1 MREALAMVRMQWL
14 TARSY
19 RLQMVLSFA
28 TLLLTLVPV
37 YFIGR
42 ALDPTMAASI
52 SREGGDYFG
61 FLVLG
66 VAVLPLV
73 SAAVGTLPAAIA
85 GGIGTGTLESLLG
98 TPIRLPALVAG
109 LCGYS
114 LLWGA
119 LRAILVVVAGVVL
132 GMHVAWGQFAL
143 SATIVAL
150 IVLAYLPVGLVAA
163 SLVLRFRTAAEL
175 PKLAVYASVFLG
187 GVYYPTGAIPTWIRH
202 LADLVPIS
210 FGLRAL
216 RRVLLQGATL
226 PTVVG
231 DIGALVLF
239 AVVTTAIGAFALRS
253 ALRHVRKAGTTA
265 QY

>member
-1 MREALAMVRMQWL
+1 MREALAMMHMQWL

-19 RLQMVLSFA
+19 RLQMVLSLA
-28 TLLLTLVPV
+28 TLLLALVPV

-73 SAAVGTLPAAIA
+73 SAAAGTLPAAIA

-119 LRAILVVVAGVVL
+119 LRAVLVVLLGVLL
-132 GMHVAWGQFAL
+132 GMHVAWGQVAL
-143 SATIVAL
+143 SAVIVAL
-150 IVLAYLPVGLVAA
+150 TVLAYLPVGLVAA

-175 PKLAVYASVFLG
+175 PRLAVYASVFLG

-216 RRVLLQGATL
+216 RRVLLQGAAL
-226 PTVVG
+226 PAVVG
-231 DIGALVLF
+231 DILALVLF
-239 AVVTTAIGAFALRS
+239 AAVTTAIGVLALRS
-253 ALRHVRKAGTTA
+253 ALRHVRQAGTTA

>member
-1 MREALAMVRMQWL
+1 MREALAMMRMQWI

-28 TLLLTLVPV
+28 TLLLAVVPV

-42 ALDPTMAASI
+42 ALDPTMAAAI
-52 SREGGDYFG
+52 SAEGGDYFG

-66 VAVLPLV
+66 VAVLPLA
-73 SAAVGTLPAAIA
+73 SAAAGTLPAAVA
-85 GGIGTGTLESLLG
+85 GGIGTGTLESQLG

-114 LLWGA
+114 LAWGA
-119 LRAILVVVAGVVL
+119 LRAALVVLLGVLL
-132 GMHVAWGQFAL
+132 GMHLAWSRLAL
-143 SATIVAL
+143 GAAIVAL
-150 IVLAYLPVGLVAA
+150 TVLAYLPVGLVAA

-202 LADLVPIS
+202 VADFVPIS

-216 RRVLLQGATL
+216 RRVLLQDAPL
-226 PTVVG
+226 PTVAG
-231 DIGALVLF
+231 DIGALALFTVL
-239 AVVTTAIGAFALRS
+239 TTAIGALALRS
-253 ALRHVRKAGTTA
+253 ALRHVRQAGTTA

>member
-1 MREALAMVRMQWL
+1 MREALAMMRMDWI

-19 RLQMVLSFA
+19 RLRLVLSFA
-28 TLLLTLVPV
+28 TLLLAVVPV

-52 SREGGDYFG
+52 SAEGGDYFG

-73 SAAVGTLPAAIA
+73 SAAASTLPTAIA
-85 GGIGTGTLESLLG
+85 GGIGTGTLETQLC
-98 TPIRLPALVAG
+98 TPIGLPALVAG

-114 LLWGA
+114 LAWGA
-119 LRAILVVVAGVVL
+119 LRAVLVVLLGAAL
-132 GMHVAWGQFAL
+132 GMHLAWSGLILGAV
-143 SATIVAL
+143 IVVL
-150 IVLAYLPVGLVAA
+150 TVLAYLPVGLVAA
-163 SLVLRFRTAAEL
+163 ALVLRFRTAAEL

-187 GVYYPTGAIPTWIRH
+187 GVYYPTSAIPTWVRH
-202 LADLVPIS
+202 LADVVPIS

-216 RRVLLQGATL
+216 RRVLLQDASL
-226 PTVVG
+226 ANVMNDV
-231 DIGALVLF
+231 GALVLF
-239 AVVTTAIGAFALRS
+239 AAVTTVIGMYVLRS
-253 ALRHVRKAGTTA
+253 ALRHVRRTGTTG

>member
-1 MREALAMVRMQWL
+1 MREALAMMRMQWL
-14 TARSY
+14 TASSY
-19 RLQMVLSFA
+19 RLQMALSFA
-28 TLLLTLVPV
+28 TLLLAVVPV

-73 SAAVGTLPAAIA
+73 SAAASTLPAAIA
-85 GGIGTGTLESLLG
+85 GGIGTGTLESLLC

-109 LCGYS
+109 MCGYS
-114 LLWGA
+114 LIWGA
-119 LRAILVVVAGVVL
+119 VRAALVILLGVLL
-132 GMHVAWGQFAL
+132 GMHLAWRQLALGVA
-143 SATIVAL
+143 IVAL
-150 IVLAYLPVGLVAA
+150 TVLAYLPVGLVAA

-202 LADLVPIS
+202 LADVVPIS

-216 RRVLLQGATL
+216 RRVLLQEAPL
-226 PTVVG
+226 ASVLG

-239 AVVTTAIGAFALRS
+239 ATVATAVGMLVLRS
-253 ALRHVRKAGTTA
+253 ALRHVRRAGTTG

>member
-150 IVLAYLPVGLVAA
+150 VVLAYLPVGLVAA

-239 AVVTTAIGAFALRS
+239 AVVATVIGAFALRS

>member
-1 MREALAMVRMQWL
+1 MVRMQWL

-119 LRAILVVVAGVVL
+119 LRAILVIVAGVVL

-150 IVLAYLPVGLVAA
+150 VVLAYLPVGLVAA
-163 SLVLRFRTAAEL
+163 ALVLRFRTAAEL

-239 AVVTTAIGAFALRS
+239 AVVATAIGAFALRS